1 MSRPT
6 AHVDHVGGFG
16 AGTGITDAQPPFSAN
31 SEDFGKVDHAGFRR
45 GGPRGGRSRSCSQV
59 CASLGHH
66 QSPFPRNVA
75 GQGPPGH
82 VARFKLVTLR
92 GEHVPTLEAE
102 TGPRAGQV
110 NSVVRIHLDH
120 AASSSLSGEPAGRQ
134 EPSQSRSHCQAEP
147 TNRIRPDMAL
157 RIMYIMFDAAW
168 LAGAV
173 LAAASA
179 PTLAWSL
186 IVRDRKLTGP
196 WAAFSFKGGRLV
208 TPEGRELE
216 PQDLAWLSLTA
227 AQAQEWLRPMETR
240 GVPANRDV
248 LAKNQRRSPRVMAGP
263 DAEPA
268 AAVLPIPGPRS
279 RQRV

>member
-1 MSRPT
+1 
-6 AHVDHVGGFG
+6 
-16 AGTGITDAQPPFSAN
+16 
-31 SEDFGKVDHAGFRR
+31 
-45 GGPRGGRSRSCSQV
+45 
-59 CASLGHH
+59 
-66 QSPFPRNVA
+66 
-75 GQGPPGH
+75 
-82 VARFKLVTLR
+82 
-92 GEHVPTLEAE
+92 
-102 TGPRAGQV
+102 
-110 NSVVRIHLDH
+110 
-120 AASSSLSGEPAGRQ
+120 
-134 EPSQSRSHCQAEP
+134 
-147 TNRIRPDMAL
+147 
-157 RIMYIMFDAAW
+157 MFDAAW